1 MTRTADQLACGSQQ
15 VASEL
20 NCSHQDDAN
29 QGRGARGGKGK
40 KATCARA
47 HPTRRRFG
55 GGWRRLTSRQ
65 SCAPRQGGRP
75 GAACRRAARG
85 RNETKRAGATATPA
99 QNLPD
104 PRAHCFFL
112 YLSLH
117 ADAEMRRAIW
127 VRDETS
133 GARTRNIRGAPAWGR
148 DGIGF
153 HLHW

>member
-85 RNETKRAGATATPA
+85 RNEQVRRRRRRRTCRTPA
-99 QNLPD
+99 RTAFSSTLASTQMLRCAVP
-104 PRAHCFFL
+104 
-112 YLSLH
+112 YGY
-117 ADAEMRRAIW
+117 ETRRA
-127 VRDETS
+127 
-133 GARTRNIRGAPAWGR
+133 APGR
-148 DGIGF
+148 EIFEGPRPGVDGIGF
-153 HLHW
+153 HVHW